1 MILARLTRRVGALLV
16 VVVVA
21 ACSGAS
27 DDAGAVGGLDDGG
40 AAASAVPSVPVVRT
54 LRVALGRDPVSIDP
68 RSVVDDE
75 GDLVVR
81 ALFEGLVVHDAR
93 GRAMPGGAEGWEIE
107 DGGLTLRFRLRPAT
121 FHNGEPV
128 TAQHHADAIL
138 SVFDPDRI
146 PAPRGDL
153 LASLRGATPSGS
165 VDDGPLPDTSATRPD
180 GPTVEGG
187 PTDGATDAGRPRRG
201 TPADVLAAG
210 GVEVVAPDELVL
222 RLERRDPLLLVQLGD
237 VAVAPVPEVATS
249 DPAAFAAQPIG
260 NGPFRMLGP
269 REPGGFIR
277 LGAVS
282 GHPRAPGIDAMVLQV
297 YAADGDHEQRW
308 SDLLAGRLH
317 VTAIPASRRTEAA
330 ALFGRA
336 GDAVRGPGLFDGTTS
351 STYAYGFGLDVEPFD
366 DVLLRQAI
374 SASIDRDRLARM
386 VLGGS
391 VEPATALIPPS
402 LAVLPVACAHCRY
415 DPELAQDRYGAW
427 LAGRS
432 GGREAPTI
440 TVSYPQ
446 GTGHVAVAEAMASDI
461 ERTLGVPARLQA
473 LEFTRLAGR
482 GERGEVGLF
491 RFGVRPTLP
500 GRLAVVDLL
509 DPLFRAGAEGN
520 WTGWSDVT
528 TDAEL
533 DLLRRSFD
541 PGVARRIEAE
551 LLDAAVVVPLLW
563 TRHDVVVHPDVT
575 GFVMDPSGRWWP
587 ELVRLP

>member
-1 MILARLTRRVGALLV
+1 MILARLTPRVGALLAV
-16 VVVVA
+16 VVLT
-21 ACSGAS
+21 ACSGTSDGAGQVSGLEDGVGTAS
-27 DDAGAVGGLDDGG
+27 
-40 AAASAVPSVPVVRT
+40 SVPSVPVVRT
-54 LRVALGRDPVSIDP
+54 LRVGLGRDPVSIDP

-81 ALFEGLVVHDAR
+81 ALFEGLVVQDAR

-107 DGGLTLRFRLRPAT
+107 DGGLTLRFRLRAST

-128 TAQHHADAIL
+128 TAQHHAEAIL
-138 SVFDPDRI
+138 AVFDPDRI
-146 PAPRGDL
+146 PAPRADL
-153 LASLRGATPSGS
+153 LASLRGATPTNN
-165 VDDGPLPDTSATRPD
+165 VDDAGLTGTTVPRPD
-180 GPTVEGG
+180 RPAVAAGPADGG
-187 PTDGATDAGRPRRG
+187 TDVVRPRRG
-201 TPADVLAAG
+201 TPAEVLAAG

-222 RLERRDPLLLVQLGD
+222 RLVRRDPLLLVQLGD
-237 VAVAPVPEVATS
+237 VAVAPVPEAATR
-249 DPAAFAAQPIG
+249 DPVAFAAQPIG

-277 LGAVS
+277 LGAVP
-282 GHPRAPGIDAMVLQV
+282 GHPRAPGVDAMVLQV
-297 YAADGDHEQRW
+297 YAADGDREQRW

-317 VTAIPASRRTEAA
+317 VTAIPPSRRAEAVV
-330 ALFGRA
+330 LFGRA

-351 STYAYGFGLDVEPFD
+351 STYAYGFGLAVEPFD

-374 SASIDRDRLARM
+374 SASIDRDRLARF

-391 VEPATALIPPS
+391 VEPASALLPPS
-402 LAVLPVACAHCRY
+402 LALLPEVCAHCRY
-415 DPELAQDRYGAW
+415 DPELARDRYGAW
-427 LAGRS
+427 LAG
-432 GGREAPTI
+432 GTTGREAPTI

-446 GTGHVAVAEAMASDI
+446 GSGHVSVAEAIASDI
-461 ERTLGVPARLQA
+461 ERTLSVPVRLQA
-473 LEFTRLAGR
+473 LDFTSLARL

-500 GRLAVVDLL
+500 GRTAVVDLL
-509 DPLFRAGAEGN
+509 DPLFRAGADGN

-533 DLLRRSFD
+533 DLLRRSFE

-563 TRHDVVVHPDVT
+563 TRHDLVVHPDVT
-575 GFVMDPSGRWWP
+575 GFLMDPSGRWWP